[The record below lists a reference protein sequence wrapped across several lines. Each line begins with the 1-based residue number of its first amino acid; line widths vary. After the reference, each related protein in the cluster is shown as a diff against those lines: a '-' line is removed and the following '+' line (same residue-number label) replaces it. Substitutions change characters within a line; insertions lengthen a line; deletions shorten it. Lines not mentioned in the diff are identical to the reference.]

1 MPTMDPR
8 MPQDAGQ
15 QEPGGRQ
22 LAVPDGSP
30 VMPENIII
38 GTANAFHVDEAYKY
52 QKIQIGPE
60 TIYVC
65 GKGSKRARM
74 A

>member
-1 MPTMDPR
+1 MPAKPARVDEPKDTNIGAGNGYQQSRTLVDPQ

-15 QEPGGRQ
+15 QEPGGSQ

-38 GTANAFHVDEAYKY
+38 GTANAFHVD
-52 QKIQIGPE
+52 
-60 TIYVC
+60 
-65 GKGSKRARM
+65 
-74 A
+74 